1 MEKRYNVSE
10 YKFEKGT
17 VRIHDSLSREERKKQ
32 LKGEC
37 VRFVKQQLKKGTG
50 CNLSPTKKSD

>member
-17 VRIHDSLSREERKKQ
+17 VRIHDSLSREERKK
-32 LKGEC
+32 
-37 VRFVKQQLKKGTG
+37 
-50 CNLSPTKKSD
+50 